1 MPFDHPAFV
10 QTADGKGIP
19 YVHVPRQEKNGW
31 EPYRLLAEKSLS
43 YFEELK
49 KKGGNVYVD
58 TLTYEEFGLL
68 TELDV
73 KKRFS
78 EIKEKDKFHRE
89 EGNELRYM
97 QDCQPEEK
105 ESPMEDRGRG
115 NGTLCE
121 RRKLIGEDTIMNRLV
136 QWKYSQEQKDGLHR
150 MMSMGDAE
158 EGYSCH
164 LLSRNR
170 CGKNAGNQKNV

>member
-19 YVHVPRQEKNGW
+19 YVHVPRQEKNGR
-31 EPYRLLAEKSLS
+31 EPYRLPAEKSLS

-78 EIKEKDKFHRE
+78 EIKNKPVWMEIYVRFRYNISRQAYFE
-89 EGNELRYM
+89 NGIALLIMFSALQCLLRFF
-97 QDCQPEEK
+97 CF
-105 ESPMEDRGRG
+105 
-115 NGTLCE
+115 
-121 RRKLIGEDTIMNRLV
+121 
-136 QWKYSQEQKDGLHR
+136 
-150 MMSMGDAE
+150 
-158 EGYSCH
+158 
-164 LLSRNR
+164 
-170 CGKNAGNQKNV
+170 